1 VRSLLVGRANLA
13 IALLTRGRPEDSD
26 EGGRLLQ
33 LALEA
38 ARRLILPEAQ
48 QIEQLVEQAGLGG
61 DHCRAALTMTARLVI
76 ARSRRAATQSG
87 RAARN

>member
-1 VRSLLVGRANLA
+1 VRSLLVGRANLT

-26 EGGRLLQ
+26 EAGRLLQ

-48 QIEQLVEQAGLGG
+48 QIEQLVEQAGSGATRLPRCANNDGAARHCKETAGG
-61 DHCRAALTMTARLVI
+61 DAI
-76 ARSRRAATQSG
+76 WPG
-87 RAARN
+87 RA